1 MRIALPEPEYLQ
13 AIGRF
18 AYAVSSL
25 EWSILGDLPHIDG
38 LPAELT
44 VETLAPKSTGGIGH
58 ALLSRASAVEDDA
71 TR

>member
-25 EWSILGDLPHIDG
+25 EGSILGELPHIDG
-38 LPAELT
+38 LPAELK
-44 VETLAPKSTGGIGH
+44 ELMQCH
-58 ALLSRASAVEDDA
+58 
-71 TR
+71 